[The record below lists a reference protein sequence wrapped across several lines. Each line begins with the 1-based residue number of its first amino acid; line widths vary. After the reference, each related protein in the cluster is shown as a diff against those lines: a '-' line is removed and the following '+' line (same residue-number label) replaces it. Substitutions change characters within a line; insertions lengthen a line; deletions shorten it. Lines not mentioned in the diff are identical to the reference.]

1 MSRSATSSF
10 SSAAAA
16 VFAPVHIL
24 SLSSKPLSIHVD
36 ILYDCRVIHTALV
49 LFLTISPVLL
59 FFVSPLEITRLR
71 FFPFFISFF
80 FFSCTCLNRLL
91 LLVKVKCTQ
100 ALKAAADVADEAG
113 VGTHTAEHFISLPQ
127 TNAFFICCSILNG
140 SVGVAQ

>member
-1 MSRSATSSF
+1 M
-10 SSAAAA
+10 
-16 VFAPVHIL
+16 
-24 SLSSKPLSIHVD
+24 
-36 ILYDCRVIHTALV
+36 
-49 LFLTISPVLL
+49 
-59 FFVSPLEITRLR
+59 SPLEITRLR

-80 FFSCTCLNRLL
+80 LFSCTRLNRLL

-100 ALKAAADVADEAG
+100 ALKAVAAADIADEAG